1 MAFVTYDP
9 QDHTPESLVSA
20 IFTES
25 AALQLVPGSVS
36 IRHGQPAGEASTIA
50 FYDGAITPLN
60 IGAGLLLT
68 TGDPTP
74 PTSNTSGGY
83 GPDAGSGEADET
95 DADLQTTVDFAFE
108 GAGEV
113 RDVTIIE
120 FQLTLTDE
128 SIKGLSF
135 DIVFCSDEYPEF
147 SGSSFVD
154 VGGVYVNGVNYALFA
169 DDPKKPLSVVKA
181 NLAPSWNGFGLNGYF
196 RDNNT
201 NKYLPIEYD
210 GISVKLQVTAP
221 LQVGVNTIKIAIAD
235 TGDSILDSAMFI
247 ANAKGTTYTGYGIA
261 QQVLVPD
268 TGVTDIP
275 NNQNYYGGD
284 RGTSIYFSSA
294 GGGQDVYDGGG
305 GVDTASFEAGINDL
319 EYVIGE
325 NGNIVVTYG
334 EGDVANLINVEHLL
348 FGDGTL
354 LALDTDVGDN
364 TYVVYA
370 MLNAWFN
377 HAPDVGTLSQW
388 VARAVELQNLELGYT
403 VLGDEM
409 VSAFSET
416 PYLED
421 VIARL
426 YQNIIG
432 VAPDTGTVSIL
443 ASLIGPDQMFESI
456 GDLFAYG
463 AMLGENTGEISA
475 IVGTV
480 IQLDLGYF

>member
-9 QDHTPESLVSA
+9 EDHTVEDVVSA

-25 AALQLVPGSVS
+25 AGLTLVPGSVT
-36 IRHGQPAGEASTIA
+36 IRHGAPAGEASTIA
-50 FYDGAITPLN
+50 FYDGFITPLN
-60 IGAGLLLT
+60 IGGGLMLT

-83 GPDAGSGEADET
+83 GPDAGSGAADET
-95 DADLQTTVDFAFE
+95 DADLQSTVDFAFE
-108 GAGEV
+108 GAGQV
-113 RDVTIIE
+113 RDVTVIE
-120 FQLTLTDE
+120 FQVLLTDE
-128 SIKGLSF
+128 TLKGISF

-181 NLAPSWNGFGLNGYF
+181 NLAPAWNGFGLNGYF

-201 NKYLPIEYD
+201 NKYLPIEFD

-221 LQVGVNTIKIAIAD
+221 LQLGVNTIKIAIAD

-247 ANAKGTTYTGYGIA
+247 ANAHGTTYEGYGIA

-275 NNQNYYGGD
+275 NNQNYYGGEK
-284 RGTSIYFSSA
+284 GTVIQFSSA
-294 GGGQDVYDGGG
+294 GGGQDIFDGGPG
-305 GVDTASFEAGINDL
+305 IDTAQFEAELADVTLTVGDEL
-319 EYVIGE
+319 
-325 NGNIVVTYG
+325 IVVEYG
-334 EGDVANLINVEHLL
+334 EGHVANLVNTEHLQ
-348 FGDGTL
+348 FGETTY
-354 LALDTDVGDN
+354 LALDTDVGEN
-364 TYVVYA
+364 SYVVYA

-377 HAPDVGTLSQW
+377 GAPDVSVLSRW
-388 VARAVELQNLELGYT
+388 IDRSMELKNLELGYE

-409 VSAFSET
+409 VSAYANT

-421 VIARL
+421 VIALL

-432 VAPDTGTVSIL
+432 VAPDSGTVAVL
-443 ASLIGPDQMFESI
+443 ASLIGPGLLFESI

-463 AMLGENTGEISA
+463 AMLEPNTAEIA
-475 IVGTV
+475 GMVGTQL
-480 IQLDLGYF
+480 QLDAGWF